1 MSKAWL
7 SLSRAWP
14 SIFRIVVGLY
24 WLYFASTKW
33 TGVGWMKGIMDSAG
47 QVNPIPGLRAI
58 LIDVV
63 APNWYPFAIA
73 QTVGESVVGVLLV
86 LGLATRWA
94 GVLGLLL
101 ALNLAL
107 VVSFQLNDDGFRWL
121 YYLAVIVN
129 AQVIASGPGPIALS
143 WFKWVPRPLR

>member
-7 SLSRAWP
+7 SLSRVWP

-33 TGVGWMKGIMDSAG
+33 TGVGWMKGLMDSAG

-58 LIDVV
+58 LINVV

-101 ALNLAL
+101 
-107 VVSFQLNDDGFRWL
+107 
-121 YYLAVIVN
+121 
-129 AQVIASGPGPIALS
+129 
-143 WFKWVPRPLR
+143 